1 MQDTQPA
8 KKVSNC
14 VGNHNR
20 RVSDFWSQIIG
31 IEDAARLLN
40 MRITEFKQCIK
51 EGRPVKGCP
60 TPEVH
65 SVSDKGKIF
74 FEAREIKKLLDQL
87 SASS

>member
-20 RVSDFWSQIIG
+20 RVSDFWSQISG

-40 MRITEFKQCIK
+40 IRITELKQCLK
-51 EGRPVKGCP
+51 EGKPVRSCP

-74 FEAREIKKLLDQL
+74 LKPERLKN
-87 SASS
+87 